1 MTFKPPPVFT
11 PPPASEPVWIGIDP
25 AQGPDQSATYTLGQ
39 YEESGL
45 YQLARTIANEALDAK
60 TTAEINTIAINRAAD
75 LAALSQHARPLALTL
90 SECFKDRRAL
100 LAARGK

>member
-11 PPPASEPVWIGIDP
+11 PPPEIAEPALVLCG
-25 AQGPDQSATYTLGQ
+25 AQDCTYTLGQ
-39 YEESGL
+39 SEESGL
-45 YQLARTIANEALDAK
+45 YQLANDIANEAFDAK
-60 TTAEINTIAINRAAD
+60 TTAEINTIATRRAAD

-100 LAARGK
+100 LAARWE